1 MSKIIDNG
9 SIPIGQDST
18 HALHVVQAQIS
29 SLEMSPFRLTP
40 SCMKLAWETHSGS
53 EERDIYF
60 EPKNKSRRNNFLP
73 LYQTRNCNK
82 SRFCFIVPSSMLYFS
97 SIQIKVVLHV
107 FFTNV
112 LVANDNSIFS

>member
-1 MSKIIDNG
+1 
-9 SIPIGQDST
+9 
-18 HALHVVQAQIS
+18 
-29 SLEMSPFRLTP
+29 MSPFRLTP

-60 EPKNKSRRNNFLP
+60 EPKNKSRGNNFLP

-107 FFTNV
+107 FRRVPLFLATKNRKSNYMRAYF
-112 LVANDNSIFS
+112 LVETKAFGLKKF

>member
-1 MSKIIDNG
+1 
-9 SIPIGQDST
+9 
-18 HALHVVQAQIS
+18 
-29 SLEMSPFRLTP
+29 MSPFRLTP

-60 EPKNKSRRNNFLP
+60 EPKNKSRGNNFLP

-107 FFTNV
+107 LFTNALPLFLATKNRKSNYMRAYF
-112 LVANDNSIFS
+112 LVETKAFGLKKF

>member
-1 MSKIIDNG
+1 
-9 SIPIGQDST
+9 
-18 HALHVVQAQIS
+18 
-29 SLEMSPFRLTP
+29 MSPFRLTP

-60 EPKNKSRRNNFLP
+60 EPKNKSRGNNFLP

-97 SIQIKVVLHV
+97 LIQIKVVLHV
-107 FFTNV
+107 LFTNAF
-112 LVANDNSIFS
+112 LVVTNDNSILATKNRKSNYMSLFFSRKKKPLG